1 MGWGGVCKVIF
12 MSNPTVVLRL
22 GWGFDN
28 SVALVFLSVEQS
40 WQTAPKLRRA
50 DFSTKIVKS
59 IKHEF
64 LWELSAYEKAVRLDL
79 HYPDKDC
86 A

>member
-28 SVALVFLSVEQS
+28 KLKFMWCVGGGRCPNENLVVGFGPNLACDI
-40 WQTAPKLRRA
+40 WPRA
-50 DFSTKIVKS
+50 KPIKESLMDFVSCQIS
-59 IKHEF
+59 G
-64 LWELSAYEKAVRLDL
+64 
-79 HYPDKDC
+79 
-86 A
+86 